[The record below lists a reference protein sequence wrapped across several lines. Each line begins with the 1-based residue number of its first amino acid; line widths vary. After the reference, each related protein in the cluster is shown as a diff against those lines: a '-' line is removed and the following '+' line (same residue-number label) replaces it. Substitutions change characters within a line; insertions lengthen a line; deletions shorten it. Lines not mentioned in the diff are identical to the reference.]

1 MFEIDGRQPRGESGA
16 AALGARLRELALP
29 FSAEPREWSGFFEGH
44 EIRVVTRGIL
54 RARLHIDGECRDKRS
69 PLLCT
74 NRKVPLLS
82 ARLQSIRPGVTIV
95 EVYVSALRARRIEV
109 RVARKQIPVHCRC
122 SDDMAMSATCSG
134 TRGPGRVRL
143 VGVL

>member
-1 MFEIDGRQPRGESGA
+1 MFGIDERQPQGESGA

-82 ARLQSIRPGVTIV
+82 TRLHLIRPGVTIV
-95 EVYVSALRARRIEV
+95 EVYAGALLARRIEV
-109 RVARKQIPVHCRC
+109 RVAGEQVPMTL
-122 SDDMAMSATCSG
+122 S
-134 TRGPGRVRL
+134 VR
-143 VGVL
+143 